1 MIVISAL
8 QALDNDRKARKYM
21 SKAINYTDA
30 PAEIDNVLDSAVPI
44 DGLLS
49 SPSELVRKTEKEELP
64 IQ

>member
-1 MIVISAL
+1 
-8 QALDNDRKARKYM
+8 M

-30 PAEIDNVLDSAVPI
+30 PAEIDNALDSAMPI